1 MKKRSI
7 IKIISTFCLLLFFLG
22 SSPAQAQFP
31 AAAVGKACVLKN
43 PDGSFTQQPFSCTT
57 PPGGAIGKTCYIVG
71 VFIPGSTTEQV
82 NFTCQYPTGTVFGT
96 CTRPGII
103 PTQTAQW
110 NCLSPGVW
118 TADPRQTPACSPFY
132 VFSTTQNKC
141 VPQTS
146 NYEFLAPLPDPFGT
160 QGELLKNIDTAGGN
174 ALGRYLNIII
184 RLAIGFAAVLAMIM
198 IVMGGI
204 QYMTSELVSSKED
217 GKNRINN
224 ALLGLLVALGA
235 WLILFTINPA
245 LLNTNVNIPD
255 TIISYE
261 GSPESSVPFSPATG
275 VTLTGLQALGIT
287 CDSNLRLEVIA
298 ASFMGKST
306 YDQTKRNT
314 VDANTAYFDC
324 SSYVAQVYACKGLP
338 SPGGTTL
345 GMFGS
350 SGTEQIQKN
359 SNGAL
364 NITINQQRQA
374 SINGVQL
381 KIGDLVGWT
390 DPDGG
395 GPQMGHVLMYIGG
408 GGVIDSRARTA
419 TNQAVSISDLSY
431 WANDQRLKFVKRLP

>member
-1 MKKRSI
+1 MTKNYTQNRIASNGMKKKNI
-7 IKIISTFCLLLFFLG
+7 IKIIITLSLLLFFLG

-110 NCLSPGVW
+110 NCPSPGVW

-224 ALLGLLVALGA
+224 AILGLLVALGA
-235 WLILFTINPA
+235 WLILFTINPQ
-245 LLNTNVNIPD
+245 LLNTNVNITP
-255 TIISYE
+255 TIIAYTEMPIISDT
-261 GSPESSVPFSPATG
+261 GALPG
-275 VTLTGLQALGIT
+275 VT
-287 CDSNLRLEVIA
+287 
-298 ASFMGKST
+298 
-306 YDQTKRNT
+306 
-314 VDANTAYFDC
+314 
-324 SSYVAQVYACKGLP
+324 
-338 SPGGTTL
+338 
-345 GMFGS
+345 
-350 SGTEQIQKN
+350 SGCP
-359 SNGAL
+359 A
-364 NITINQQRQA
+364 
-374 SINGVQL
+374 GVQ
-381 KIGDLVGWT
+381 KTIIDMFACGDILQSVNN
-390 DPDGG
+390 
-395 GPQMGHVLMYIGG
+395 MLIA
-408 GGVIDSRARTA
+408 ARTA
-419 TNQAVSISDLSY
+419 GFNITGGGYRSIAQQTQLRIANCNGNTTNANARCTPETALPGRSNHNHGKAFDLRCDGESIQATDNKCFIWLK
-431 WANDQRLKFVKRLP
+431 ANAGTYGLRNLTSEPWHWSVDGR